1 MKGGDIIMTVE
12 EAKKMISQEN
22 IDRLKNVVAPRP
34 EVNISNKA
42 NADIIMAALCTAVTN
57 GKIKEA
63 SLNESIIKL
72 LNSSTSTLSAVKVG
86 KILSILR
93 QTQPNMT
100 CVITLKTSDA
110 KEDVKEWVFTGP
122 EVYFNRIF
130 EFVVREFEITP
141 ALIRSRLGEMFKM
154 TIVNNVA
161 QLLGKYETLKTDE
174 ERKAVPISISTITR
188 LVNMSHH
195 LLFAE
200 FVERDD

>member
-1 MKGGDIIMTVE
+1 MTVE
-12 EAKKMISQEN
+12 EAKQMISQDN
-22 IDRLKNVVAPRP
+22 VDRLKNVVAPKP
-34 EVNISNKA
+34 EVNISSKA
-42 NADIIMAALCTAVTN
+42 NADIIMAALCTAVLN
-57 GKIKEA
+57 GSIKEA
-63 SLNESIIKL
+63 ALDDTIIKL

-93 QTQPNMT
+93 ETQPNMC
-100 CVITLKTSDA
+100 CVITLKTNDSR
-110 KEDVKEWVFTGP
+110 DVIKEWVFTGP
-122 EVYFNRIF
+122 QVYFNRIF

-141 ALIRSRLGEMFKM
+141 AIIRSKLGEMFKM

-174 ERKAVPISISTITR
+174 ERKAISISISTITR

-195 LLFAE
+195 LLIAE

>member
-1 MKGGDIIMTVE
+1 MTVE

-63 SLNESIIKL
+63 ALNESIIKL

-110 KEDVKEWVFTGP
+110 REDVKEWVFTGP

>member
-1 MKGGDIIMTVE
+1 MTVE

-63 SLNESIIKL
+63 ALNESIIKL

-110 KEDVKEWVFTGP
+110 RENVKEWVFTGP

>member
-1 MKGGDIIMTVE
+1 MTVE

-63 SLNESIIKL
+63 ALNESIIKL

>member
-1 MKGGDIIMTVE
+1 MTVE

-63 SLNESIIKL
+63 ALNESIIKL

-161 QLLGKYETLKTDE
+161 QLLGKYETLKTEE

>member
-1 MKGGDIIMTVE
+1 MTVE

-42 NADIIMAALCTAVTN
+42 NADIIMAALCSAVTN
-57 GKIKEA
+57 GKIEEA
-63 SLNESIIKL
+63 ALNESIIKL